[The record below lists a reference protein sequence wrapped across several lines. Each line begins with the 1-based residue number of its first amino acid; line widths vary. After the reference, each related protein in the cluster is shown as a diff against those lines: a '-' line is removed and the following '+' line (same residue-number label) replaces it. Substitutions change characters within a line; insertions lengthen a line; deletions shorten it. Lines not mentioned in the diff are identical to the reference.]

1 MAHTEA
7 LLARTR
13 ELTARLETLRHM
25 EVETLRHT
33 KEMMED
39 VDDRRRLK
47 AEEEEQAE
55 AAVALEMLHAPQEE
69 GLLRASQ
76 QETARRLAEAQRLQ
90 EVAAAASEAQRLQ
103 EVARGGVCE
112 VSPTA
117 Q

>member
-1 MAHTEA
+1 MARKEA
-7 LLARTR
+7 LLERRR
-13 ELTARLETLRHM
+13 ELKARLETLLASWH
-25 EVETLRHT
+25 L
-33 KEMMED
+33 KEIED

-55 AAVALEMLHAPQEE
+55 AAVALEMLHAPQEG

>member
-1 MAHTEA
+1 MMARKEA
-7 LLARTR
+7 LLERRR
-13 ELTARLETLRHM
+13 ELKARLETLLASWHI
-25 EVETLRHT
+25 
-33 KEMMED
+33 KDMED

-103 EVARGGVCE
+103 EVARGGVCG